1 VTLILYDGQDV
12 LFAKNEILFVAL
24 VNLSSSILGVNDGVP
39 NLNLKG
45 NAIAILVE
53 PPRTDSLD
61 QALLGL
67 FLYGIGQNDPATG
80 GLVLS
85 DRLDHHSIT

>member
-24 VNLSSSILGVNDGVP
+24 NNFSSSILGVNDGVP

-67 FLYGIGQNDPATG
+67 FLYGIGQYDSTRG
-80 GLVLS
+80 GLFLS
-85 DRLDHHSIT
+85 DRLNHYSIT